1 MAEACIRGTALRQR
15 FAPIKRFFKPPV
27 YGWPYRPAPAAMDH
41 EWDGAMIE
49 AVLAQLKLAAVAT
62 LWPLHEFLIDGKS
75 RYFWVYCV
83 TGLGIMLYVH
93 HVNAGRAP
101 GERSLFD
108 REVWMSKSAQNDYF
122 IVVFGSVLRL
132 TILTWVAVNWK
143 PIAAFVA
150 SLLHAAGVNG
160 SVHDGAAIVAGLGLT
175 LALFIGDDFIKW
187 AVHTLMHKV
196 PELWEFH
203 KVHHSAEELN
213 FTTAERH
220 HPLEIVI
227 TGAAAAVVFGTIN
240 GIFIALFGNQLTVQ
254 TVFGANIF
262 MVVFNVFGG
271 VLRHS
276 PVWIS
281 FGPRVER
288 WVISPAMHQIH
299 HSGDTRHFDK
309 NMGVSLA
316 IWDRWF
322 GTHYSPER
330 REISSFG
337 IGEETVEF
345 RSLAVI
351 YLRPFHRAFD
361 LLKARVSRDTPAR
374 A

>member
-1 MAEACIRGTALRQR
+1 MIDSLLDYVRTA
-15 FAPIKRFFKPPV
+15 V
-27 YGWPYRPAPAAMDH
+27 M
-41 EWDGAMIE
+41 
-49 AVLAQLKLAAVAT
+49 AT

-83 TGLGIMLYVH
+83 TGVAMMLYAQ

-108 REVWMSKSAQNDYF
+108 REVWLSKSAQNDYF

-132 TILTWVAVNWK
+132 TVLSWAFLNWK
-143 PIAAFVA
+143 PIAAFVV
-150 SLLHAAGVNG
+150 SILHAAGVNG
-160 SVHDGAAIVAGLGLT
+160 TVNDSSAIGLGLALT
-175 LALFIGDDFIKW
+175 LTLFVADDFIKW
-187 AVHTLMHKV
+187 FVHFMMHKV

-213 FTTAERH
+213 FATAERH
-220 HPLEIVI
+220 HPLEII
-227 TGAAAAVVFGTIN
+227 LTSAAAAVVFGTVN
-240 GIFIALFGNQLTVQ
+240 GIFIACFGDNLTVQ

-262 MVVFNVFGG
+262 MVAFNAFGG

-276 PVWIS
+276 PTWIS

-299 HSGDTRHFDK
+299 HSGDTRHFDR

-316 IWDRWF
+316 VWDRMF
-322 GTHYSPER
+322 GTHYSPVS
-330 REISSFG
+330 REISKFG

-345 RSLAVI
+345 RSLFVI
-351 YLRPFHRAFD
+351 YLRPFLRAWD
-361 LLKARVSRDTPAR
+361 LIKTRLRRVETTPAQT
-374 A
+374 